1 VKPDLRKRVF
11 QIFYRVGRKS
21 DFAQE
26 MKCED
31 KSMIDE
37 LVALIV
43 DESKWLPVSMGL
55 ALLAV
60 VILLYRNRHSA
71 LPARR
76 RVLAAMNLFF
86 GVTIGTMAF
95 GHLLAVTTK
104 LALGALEDSLPKF
117 YAIGIVL
124 AVPSFWIIY
133 HTRRLLTPDDEHGR
147 ATLVLNAWLAITLLA
162 LGLHNLP
169 LAAPAFFNIGY
180 HLHSRQ
186 VVGWAIVGMAV
197 AVNVSLFIGSL
208 IFLASGQSFE
218 QFRGIE

>member
-1 VKPDLRKRVF
+1 
-11 QIFYRVGRKS
+11 
-21 DFAQE
+21 
-26 MKCED
+26 
-31 KSMIDE
+31 MIDQ

-43 DESKWLPVSMGL
+43 NESKWLTASMGF

-60 VILLYRNRHSA
+60 AILLYRRRHSDI
-71 LPARR
+71 PTRC

-104 LALGALEDSLPKF
+104 LALGTLKGSTLMFYVIGVAL
-117 YAIGIVL
+117 AIPSWGLIHRTREAL
-124 AVPSFWIIY
+124 AS
-133 HTRRLLTPDDEHGR
+133 DNEGGR
-147 ATLVLNAWLAITLLA
+147 AMLVLNTWLAITLLA
-162 LGLHNLP
+162 LGIHNLP

-180 HLHSRQ
+180 YLNSRR
-186 VVGWAIVGMAV
+186 VVGWVIVSMAV
-197 AVNVSLFIGSL
+197 VVNVGLFVGSL

>member
-1 VKPDLRKRVF
+1 
-11 QIFYRVGRKS
+11 
-21 DFAQE
+21 
-26 MKCED
+26 
-31 KSMIDE
+31 MIDQ

-43 DESKWLPVSMGL
+43 DESKWLTASMGF

-60 VILLYRNRHSA
+60 TILLYRYRHSN

-104 LALGALEDSLPKF
+104 LAWGTLEGSALVF
-117 YAIGIVL
+117 YVIGTVL
-124 AVPSFWIIY
+124 AVPSWWLVH
-133 HTRRLLTPDDEHGR
+133 HTRRVLASDDDHGR
-147 ATLVLNAWLAITLLA
+147 TTVVLNAWLAITLLA
-162 LGLHNLP
+162 LGVHNLP

-180 HLHSRQ
+180 HLHTRR
-186 VVGWAIVGMAV
+186 VVGWAMLGMAV
-197 AVNVSLFIGSL
+197 VINVGLFIGSL
-208 IFLASGQSFE
+208 IFLASGESFE